1 MAVNLTNSSNALK
14 TYYLDAISEQLNNAN
29 PLLAMIKKTS
39 DNVYGK
45 DVKMLAIHG
54 VNGGIGA
61 GSEEGALPN
70 AAGNKYAQFTG
81 TLKNLYGTIE
91 ISDKAIRA
99 SESNAGAFVNLLNAE
114 MDGLIKASNANFAR
128 MLFGDGSG
136 VLATISSIKNNTLTV
151 DSVKNLEVGMLVQIF
166 TNYLDVGPENEVRE
180 IIGIDRDKKEVTL
193 GGDAINT
200 ANVPS
205 GFKLCTQGSVN
216 QEILGLEYIFG
227 SSATIYGLNKS
238 NNLWVKPYHK
248 TDVGEITEM
257 QLQTALDE
265 IEERGGA
272 SANVIVCSMGVRRA
286 LYNLF
291 SQNKRVLDTVELAGG
306 FKALSYN
313 GIPIVADK
321 FCPEGTLYILNTD
334 DFVLNQLCDWQWL
347 SGEDG
352 NVLKQVAGKP
362 VYTATLVKY
371 AELMCARP
379 YAQGK
384 LSGITEA

>member
-45 DVKMLAIHG
+45 EVKMLAIHG
-54 VNGGIGA
+54 MNGGIGA
-61 GSEEGALPN
+61 GSEEGDLPD
-70 AAGNKYAQFTG
+70 AVGNKYAQFTG

-99 SESNAGAFVNLLNAE
+99 SESNSGAFINLLNAE
-114 MDGLIKASNANFAR
+114 MEGLIKASNANFAR
-128 MLFGDGSG
+128 MLFGNGFG
-136 VLATISSIKNNTLTV
+136 ELARIVSVAGNVLTV
-151 DSVKNLEVGMLVQIF
+151 NSVKNLEVGMKVQF
-166 TNYLDVGPENEVRE
+166 YTDEGYNAPDGEYRE
-180 IIGIDRDKKEVTL
+180 IINIDREKKEVTL
-193 GGDAINT
+193 GGNALTSSSAFPD
-200 ANVPS
+200 
-205 GFKLCTQGSVN
+205 FKLVVAGSGDK
-216 QEILGLEYIFG
+216 EILGLEYIFG
-227 SSATIYGLNKS
+227 KSNDMYGLSKEE
-238 NNLWVKPYHK
+238 NLWVKPYHQ
-248 TDVGEITEM
+248 TEIGEITEL

-265 IEERGGA
+265 IEERGGEC
-272 SANVIVCSMGVRRA
+272 ANIIVCSMGVRRA
-286 LYNLF
+286 LFNLF

-321 FCPEGTLYILNTD
+321 FCPEGTLYILNTN
-334 DFVLNQLCDWQWL
+334 DFVLNQLCDWEWL
-347 SGEDG
+347 SSEDG

>member
-45 DVKMLAIHG
+45 EVKMLAIHG
-54 VNGGIGA
+54 MNGGIGA
-61 GSEEGALPN
+61 GSEEGALPT
-70 AAGNKYAQFTG
+70 AKGNKYAQFTG

-99 SESNAGAFVNLLNAE
+99 SESNSGAFINLLNAE
-114 MDGLIKASNANFAR
+114 MEGLIKASNASFAR
-128 MLFGDGSG
+128 MLFGDGTG
-136 VLATISSIKNNTLTV
+136 VLATISSISGNTLIV
-151 DSVKNLEVGMLVQIF
+151 DTVKNLEEGMLVQIF
-166 TNYLDVGPENEVRE
+166 TSELGIGPENEVRE
-180 IIGIDRDKKEVTL
+180 IVKINRETKEVTL
-193 GGDAINT
+193 GGNAINNS
-200 ANVPS
+200 NVPS
-205 GFKLCTQGSVN
+205 GFKLVVQGSIN
-216 QEILGLEYIFG
+216 QEISGLESIFG
-227 SSATIYGLNKS
+227 ESNKIYGLTKS
-238 NNLWVKPYHK
+238 DNLWVKPYIK
-248 TDVGEITEM
+248 TNVGEITEM
-257 QLQTALDE
+257 ELQTALDE

-291 SQNKRVLDTVELAGG
+291 SQNKRVLDTMELVGG

>member
-45 DVKMLAIHG
+45 EVKMLAIHG
-54 VNGGIGA
+54 MNGGIGA
-61 GSEEGALPN
+61 GSEDGDLPGAV
-70 AAGNKYAQFTG
+70 GNKYAQFTG

-99 SESNAGAFVNLLNAE
+99 SESNSGAFINLLNAE
-114 MDGLIKASNANFAR
+114 MEGLIKASNANFAR
-128 MLFGDGSG
+128 MLFGNGFG
-136 VLATISSIKNNTLTV
+136 ELAVIDTVAGNVLTV
-151 DSVKNLEVGMLVQIF
+151 NSVKNLEVGMKVQF
-166 TNYLDVGPENEVRE
+166 YTDENYIAPDGEYRE
-180 IIGIDRDKKEVTL
+180 IINIDRENKKVTL
-193 GGDAINT
+193 GGSNLTVNSAF
-200 ANVPS
+200 P
-205 GFKLCTQGSVN
+205 GFKLVVSGSAN
-216 QEILGLEYIFG
+216 KEILGLEYIFG
-227 SSATIYGLNKS
+227 KSSDMYGLSKAD
-238 NNLWVKPYHK
+238 NLWVKPYHK
-248 TDVGEITEM
+248 TEVGEITEL

-265 IEERGGA
+265 IEERGGEC
-272 SANVIVCSMGVRRA
+272 ANIIVCSMGVRRA
-286 LYNLF
+286 LFNLF

-321 FCPEGTLYILNTD
+321 FCPEGTLYILNTN
-334 DFVLNQLCDWQWL
+334 DFVLNQLCDWEWL
-347 SGEDG
+347 SSEDG